1 MRLVIQRVTEANVT
15 VKNRLINEIAT
26 GLLVLVGIDR
36 NDTASDIAYSAK
48 KVANLKLMPTS
59 KQEFSH
65 SILELG
71 QPLLLISEFTL
82 LARTS
87 KGSKL
92 SFSKAADKKIA
103 KKLFDQLSEELTLLG
118 IDVKT
123 GVFGEDM
130 QVTSVNH
137 GPVTVLIDTQ
147 NT

>member
-1 MRLVIQRVTEANVT
+1 MRLVIQRVTEANVR

-65 SILELG
+65 SILELR

-92 SFSKAADKKIA
+92 YFSKSADKKIA
-103 KKLFDQLSEELTLLG
+103 KQLFDQLSEELTSLG

-130 QVTSVNH
+130 QVTSVNN
-137 GPVTVLIDTQ
+137 GPVTVWIDTQ

>member
-15 VKNRLINEIAT
+15 VKNRLINEIAS

-71 QPLLLISEFTL
+71 QHLILISELSL
-82 LARTS
+82 LART
-87 KGSKL
+87 
-92 SFSKAADKKIA
+92 
-103 KKLFDQLSEELTLLG
+103 
-118 IDVKT
+118 
-123 GVFGEDM
+123 
-130 QVTSVNH
+130 
-137 GPVTVLIDTQ
+137 
-147 NT
+147 

>member
-1 MRLVIQRVTEANVT
+1 M
-15 VKNRLINEIAT
+15 
-26 GLLVLVGIDR
+26 GIDR

-65 SILELG
+65 SILELR

-103 KKLFDQLSEELTLLG
+103 KQLFDQLSEELTSLG

-130 QVTSVNH
+130 QVTSVNN
-137 GPVTVLIDTQ
+137 GPVNVWIDTQ

>member
-15 VKNRLINEIAT
+15 VKNRLINEIAS

-71 QPLLLISEFTL
+71 PVSYPH
-82 LARTS
+82 
-87 KGSKL
+87 
-92 SFSKAADKKIA
+92 
-103 KKLFDQLSEELTLLG
+103 LTLPP
-118 IDVKT
+118 IYS
-123 GVFGEDM
+123 E
-130 QVTSVNH
+130 
-137 GPVTVLIDTQ
+137 
-147 NT
+147 

>member
-15 VKNRLINEIAT
+15 VKNRLISQINN

-36 NDTASDIAYSAK
+36 YDTASDIIYGAK
-48 KVANLKLMPTS
+48 KIANLKLTPTG
-59 KQEFSH
+59 KQEFGN

-71 QPLLLISEFTL
+71 QPILLVSEFTL

-92 SFSKAADKKIA
+92 SFSKAAEKATA
-103 KKLFDQLSEELTLLG
+103 KKLFDELQEELKSLG

-123 GVFGEDM
+123 GVFGAEM
-130 QVTSVNH
+130 QVASINN
-137 GPVTVLIDTQ
+137 GPVTIWIDTK